1 MEHKEYPQLSVETT
15 TINGRPLIKVSGTL
29 DGWHY
34 QTIEEALRGQM
45 SLETDAIIVDLSDL
59 QFASIGGMYALVE
72 ALRSVQYDV
81 KVYAVATGDV
91 SRVLHRT
98 RFDLRVSLFRGLDEA
113 AALVLPDDSG
123 LAAKILRLGED
134 EGELPKA
141 A

>member
-1 MEHKEYPQLSVETT
+1 MDRREHPHLSIDISAV
-15 TINGRPLIKVSGTL
+15 NGHPLIKISGTL

-34 QTIEEALRGQM
+34 QAIEKSLRSQVR
-45 SLETDAIIVDLSDL
+45 LESDAIVVDLSGL
-59 QFASIGGMYALVE
+59 TFASIGGMYALVE

-98 RFDLRVSLFRGLDEA
+98 RFDLRIGLCASLDEA
-113 AALVLPDDSG
+113 ITLVLPDDSG
-123 LAAKILRLGED
+123 LAAKLFHLSDDD
-134 EGELPKA
+134 EELPKA